1 MCLILPSFS
10 SLLLCLTKQGKMMEV
25 MFEKPTLDNAP
36 ARGNSSG
43 KYKCLESQIK
53 VACVAKEKFIVARV

>member
-1 MCLILPSFS
+1 
-10 SLLLCLTKQGKMMEV
+10 MMEV